1 MKCKLCENNNLST
14 IYTVPN
20 VPIFQNKV
28 YATVSE
34 AQNIMTGNVT
44 LVMCS
49 NCGFI
54 FNADFDRK
62 AMNYDAQYQNEQAH
76 SLYFQK
82 YLLAYLCTYF

>member
-1 MKCKLCENNNLST
+1 
-14 IYTVPN
+14 
-20 VPIFQNKV
+20 V

-34 AQNIMTGNVT
+34 AQNIITGNVE

-62 AMNYDAQYQNEQAH
+62 VMNYDAQYQNEQAY
-76 SLYFQK
+76 SPCFQR
-82 YLLAYLCTYF
+82 YLRELIKLFAEKRFHEMKIIEI